1 MCVIIIVNIRSG
13 NKMKGYALKVA
24 IVQGMTQYETKVQC
38 IHDNLREKV
47 EGAEASVKVIGYHII
62 KIQVYT

>member
-1 MCVIIIVNIRSG
+1 
-13 NKMKGYALKVA
+13 MKGYALKVA